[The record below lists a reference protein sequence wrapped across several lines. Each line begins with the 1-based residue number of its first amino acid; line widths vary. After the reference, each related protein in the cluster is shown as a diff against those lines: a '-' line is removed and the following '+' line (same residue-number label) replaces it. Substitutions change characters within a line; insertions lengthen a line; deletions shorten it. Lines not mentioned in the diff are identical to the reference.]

1 MQKRYKHIIFPSN
14 PVAKSVAVIAGNTVV
29 KDIVIVQ
36 AGIDKVGDYM
46 DNEFINGIVAQGNAA
61 PTGIKCRGGHPN
73 MCKDSLGTYI
83 GDYHNFRAIEQDGL
97 YKAVADLYIAEIAKK
112 TMIEGHGISYHDYV
126 VEMAK
131 NHPDKLGNSIVFT
144 ADSEYV
150 KQEDGTEYYKLSL
163 VQFRASDIVDSP
175 AATDGLFKSDD
186 DIGIKMTEFL
196 DENPEVLEAISKNE
210 NAIEIFF
217 KKYANHSQI
226 NKSNIMSLLDKVKS
240 TLGIKPVQ
248 KNIDV
253 TDATGQI
260 LTVVTDA
267 NDPQVGD
274 AVEIQGTPAPDGEYT
289 FPDGSKW
296 QVTGGKIESITAAPA
311 ADPTPA
317 PADPQPVAMSEEA
330 VKSEIAK
337 GIAAI
342 QKEYDQKLEAF
353 KSEVEQSLELI
364 MKNMKSDFVP
374 PVGGKEG
381 SEGPENKSTRSGKTV
396 AEVAGIKPIK

>member
-144 ADSEYV
+144 ANSEYV

-186 DIGIKMTEFL
+186 DIGVKLTEFL
-196 DENPEVLEAISKNE
+196 DDNPEVLEAISKNE

-217 KKYANHSQI
+217 KKYANQKAAEYGADLVRKQSRTHYWES
-226 NKSNIMSLLDKVKS
+226 VAR
-240 TLGIKPVQ
+240 GI
-248 KNIDV
+248 
-253 TDATGQI
+253 
-260 LTVVTDA
+260 
-267 NDPQVGD
+267 
-274 AVEIQGTPAPDGEYT
+274 
-289 FPDGSKW
+289 GS
-296 QVTGGKIESITAAPA
+296 
-311 ADPTPA
+311 
-317 PADPQPVAMSEEA
+317 
-330 VKSEIAK
+330 
-337 GIAAI
+337 IAAGAGNFI
-342 QKEYDQKLEAF
+342 GAF
-353 KSEVEQSLELI
+353 RPGANI
-364 MKNMKSDFVP
+364 FRNDY
-374 PVGGKEG
+374 
-381 SEGPENKSTRSGKTV
+381 GPRNTTIYNGR
-396 AEVAGIKPIK
+396 